1 MVTHGLGLSIHL
13 GTHGFAHA
21 GLTRQ
26 GLVHGIDGNAKLGGY
41 VLMVTRA
48 LMGILRYR

>member
-13 GTHGFAHA
+13 GAHGFAHA
-21 GLTRQ
+21 GLARQ

-41 VLMVTRA
+41 VLHGYASAHGDTP
-48 LMGILRYR
+48 L